1 MVDPTSVKPENP
13 ITLSVNGK
21 RYKVLKVLG
30 KGAFGITFGCRDPLG
45 SPVAIKRV
53 IVNKDNFSALTSIKR
68 EIMILKKTSEYRH
81 QGVIRFIDWEYL
93 NGDSDTV
100 TYLIVME
107 WIRGDTIRGYIAKRL
122 LEKMSV
128 LALLDIMIQVTSAV
142 NFLHDIGIV
151 HRDIKVE
158 NTMII
163 PGRKPIVKIIDY
175 GFAALYHPNVKTPG
189 MSETEHI
196 RLYTRWCNTFVDKWL
211 ICDTTWKGTPSYIA
225 PELWNKEVPKTQT
238 YTLMATDVFAAG
250 CMFYRLMNGKSPWN
264 YIMKNKENRDILGK
278 EISGR
283 SYTSPTSAQISGQR
297 ARNEVSSQ
305 SGIPELDVIINYML
319 SKNPEDRP
327 TMANVHDKLLLI
339 RRKLKQKLRTAQS
352 VRTIKPKPVIAR
364 VIKTKKRSKK

>member
-1 MVDPTSVKPENP
+1 MDP

-30 KGAFGITFGCRDPLG
+30 KGAFGVTFGCRDSLG
-45 SPVAIKRV
+45 VPVAIKRV
-53 IVNKDNFSALTSIKR
+53 VVSKDNVSALISIKR
-68 EIMILKKTSEYRH
+68 ETTILKKMAEYPNT
-81 QGVIRFIDWEYL
+81 GVLRFIDWEYL
-93 NGDSDTV
+93 DGTDSV
-100 TYLIVME
+100 TYFIVSE
-107 WIRGDTIRGYIAKRL
+107 WIRGDTIRGYISKRL
-122 LEKMSV
+122 IEKMTP
-128 LALLDIMIQVTSAV
+128 LELIDIMIQVTSAI

-158 NTMII
+158 NTMLV
-163 PGRKPIVKIIDY
+163 PGRKPIVKIIDF

-196 RLYTRWCNTFVDKWL
+196 RLYNRWCNTFTDKWL

-238 YTLMATDVFAAG
+238 YLLMATDVFATG

-264 YIMKNKENRDILGK
+264 YVMKNKENRDILGR

-283 SYTSPTSAQISGQR
+283 SYTSPTSAQREGQR

-305 SGIPELDVIINYML
+305 SGIPELDIIINYML

-339 RRKLKQKLRTAQS
+339 RRKLRAKGGISRAVVNNTKRTLA
-352 VRTIKPKPVIAR
+352 IKV
-364 VIKTKKRSKK
+364 KTKKKSTSRK